1 MTDLELLLSE
11 QQQRIEHLENVVS
24 QLVEYTNEKSYKI
37 EMLSKQVQMLA
48 KESGVSIQ
56 LGFLQ

>member
-1 MTDLELLLSE
+1 VTDLELLLSE

-24 QLVEYTNEKSYKI
+24 QLVEYTNEKSYKV

-48 KESGVSIQ
+48 KEAGVSIQ